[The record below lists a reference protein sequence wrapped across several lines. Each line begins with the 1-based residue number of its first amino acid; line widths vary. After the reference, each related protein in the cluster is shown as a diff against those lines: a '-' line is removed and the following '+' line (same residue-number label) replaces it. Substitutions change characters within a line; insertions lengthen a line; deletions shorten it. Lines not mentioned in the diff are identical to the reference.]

1 MAVEYV
7 CAISASIVGH
17 NGEYVKDRLCTK
29 NQLNVI
35 SGFHRRTWERNI

>member
-7 CAISASIVGH
+7 CAINASIVRH

-29 NQLNVI
+29 NQLNVM
-35 SGFHRRTWERNI
+35 SGFHGLTWERNI

>member
-7 CAISASIVGH
+7 CAINASIVRH

-29 NQLNVI
+29 NQLNVM
-35 SGFHRRTWERNI
+35 SGFHRGTRERNI